1 MTRHL
6 LVFLTLTT
14 VAVAGQSITVDHV
27 LRQAVNAPE
36 VTAVERQL
44 KGLEALEYNLP
55 IVNNLEFRT
64 RNNELLYNRQQYA
77 LRLDI
82 ENPFR
87 VIQNRKYFEV
97 RQQLGVLRR
106 QRALKEVIT
115 GRYLMLSEL
124 IGAHGLLVIRRS
136 QDSLKKK
143 LAEVYSEKSGSAEF
157 DAEDLI
163 RARLEI
169 ISGQA
174 DLKEAEYEFAVL
186 ERKITADA
194 GASGASIAGLTDHI
208 GPEQIIRVIDS
219 VRLGSD
225 LTEISEKA
233 AESELA
239 ARKVKVE
246 ESSFNLGWIQGMY
259 APYQITE
266 GDKPAG
272 VALGVSIPVFKK
284 NKDNQARSKVQLL
297 EEQTELDL
305 MKIQAAGGFDERRES
320 LRIKL
325 RHYLEIRE
333 QLKSARDDQFST
345 LAAVSNYD
353 PVPII
358 KLEAELLKFRVLL
371 NKIESSI
378 LKEWILM
385 LDQADVLIKSPL
397 RNYLSPKITKL
408 D

>member
-1 MTRHL
+1 MIRHL
-6 LVFLTLTT
+6 LVFMTLTT
-14 VAVAGQSITVDHV
+14 VAVTGQSITVEHV

-36 VTAVERQL
+36 VTAVEKQL
-44 KGLEALEYNLP
+44 SGLEELDYSLP
-55 IVNNLEFRT
+55 YVNNLEFRT

-169 ISGQA
+169 VSGQA

-194 GASGASIAGLTDHI
+194 GASGASIAGLSDHI

-284 NKDNQARSKVQLL
+284 NKDDQARSKVQLL

-305 MKIQAAGGFDERRES
+305 MKIQAAAGFDERRES